1 MASTNDFRN
10 GAVLKMDGELYR
22 IEEYEH
28 RTPGNLR
35 AFVQAKLRSLRSGNL
50 KEVRFRSGEE
60 VTMVRME
67 KKNYQYLYKDGDDFV
82 FMDNESYEQIN
93 VPSLTV
99 GTVANFLRESDSCDI
114 VFAEDGTIVSVE
126 LPAAVILK
134 IVETDPGMRG
144 DTATGGTKPAKLE
157 TGYMVNVPLFL
168 NEGDMV
174 KVDTRSGD
182 YLERVKK

>member
-35 AFVQAKLRSLRSGNL
+35 AFVQAKLRSLRTGNL
-50 KEVRFRSGEE
+50 KEMRYRSGESVE
-60 VTMVRME
+60 MIRME
-67 KKNYQYLYKDGDDFV
+67 KKTFQYLYKDGDDFV
-82 FMDNESYEQIN
+82 FMDTESYEQMN
-93 VPSLTV
+93 VPSAVV
-99 GTVANFLRESDSCDI
+99 GDIAKFIRESDNADI
-114 VFAEDGTIVSVE
+114 ISAEDGTIVAVE
-126 LPAAVILK
+126 VPAAVNLTI
-134 IVETDPGMRG
+134 IQTDPGMKG

-157 TGYMVNVPLFL
+157 TGAMVNVPLFL

-174 KVDTRSGD
+174 KVDTRTGQ
-182 YLERVKK
+182 YMERVKK

>member
-35 AFVQAKLRSLRSGNL
+35 AFVQAKLRSLRTGNL
-50 KEVRFRSGEE
+50 KEMRYRSGESVE
-60 VTMVRME
+60 MVRME
-67 KKNYQYLYKDGDDFV
+67 KKTFQYLYKDGDDFV
-82 FMDNESYEQIN
+82 FMNTESYEQMN
-93 VPSLTV
+93 VPSHVV
-99 GTVANFLRESDSCDI
+99 GDVAKFIRESDNADI
-114 VFAEDGTIVSVE
+114 IFAEDGTIVAVE
-126 LPAAVILK
+126 VPPAVNLT
-134 IVETDPGMRG
+134 IVQTDPGMKG

-157 TGYMVNVPLFL
+157 TGAMVNVPLFL

-174 KVDTRSGD
+174 KVDTRTGQ

>member
-35 AFVQAKLRSLRSGNL
+35 AFVQAKLRNLRTGNL
-50 KEVRFRSGEE
+50 KEMRYRSGESVE
-60 VTMVRME
+60 MIRME
-67 KKNYQYLYKDGDDFV
+67 KKTFQYLYKDGDDFV
-82 FMDNESYEQIN
+82 FMNTESYEQIN
-93 VPSLTV
+93 VPSVAV
-99 GTVANFLRESDSCDI
+99 GDVAKFIRESDNADI
-114 VFAEDGTIVSVE
+114 IFAEDGTIVAVE
-126 LPAAVILK
+126 VPAAVNLTI
-134 IVETDPGMRG
+134 IQTDPGMKG

-157 TGYMVNVPLFL
+157 TGAMVNVPLFL

-174 KVDTRSGD
+174 RVDTRTGQ
-182 YLERVKK
+182 YMERVKK

>member
-35 AFVQAKLRSLRSGNL
+35 AFVQAKLRSLRTGNL
-50 KEVRFRSGEE
+50 KEMRYRSGESVE
-60 VTMVRME
+60 MVRME
-67 KKNYQYLYKDGDDFV
+67 KKTFQYLYKDGDDFV
-82 FMDNESYEQIN
+82 FMNTETYEQIN
-93 VPSLTV
+93 VPSLVV
-99 GTVANFLRESDSCDI
+99 GDVAKFIRESDNADI
-114 VFAEDGTIVSVE
+114 IFAEDGTIVAVE
-126 LPAAVILK
+126 VPPAVVLT
-134 IVETDPGMRG
+134 IVQTDPGMRG

-157 TGYMVNVPLFL
+157 TGAMVNVPLFL

-174 KVDTRSGD
+174 KVDTRTGQ

>member
-35 AFVQAKLRSLRSGNL
+35 AFVQAKLRSLRTGNL
-50 KEVRFRSGEE
+50 KEMRYRSGESVE
-60 VTMVRME
+60 MVRME
-67 KKNYQYLYKDGDDFV
+67 KKTFQYLYKDGDDFV
-82 FMDNESYEQIN
+82 FMNTETYEQIN
-93 VPSLTV
+93 VPSLVV
-99 GTVANFLRESDSCDI
+99 GDVAKFIRESDNADI
-114 VFAEDGTIVSVE
+114 IFAEDGTIVAVE
-126 LPAAVILK
+126 VPSAVNLTI
-134 IVETDPGMRG
+134 IETDPGMKG

-157 TGYMVNVPLFL
+157 TGAMVNVPLFL

-174 KVDTRSGD
+174 KVDTRTGQ

>member
-35 AFVQAKLRSLRSGNL
+35 AFVQAKLRSLRTGNL
-50 KEVRFRSGEE
+50 KEMRYRSGEE
-60 VTMVRME
+60 VEMIRME
-67 KKNYQYLYKDGDDFV
+67 KKTFQYLYKDGDDFV
-82 FMDNESYEQIN
+82 FMNTETYEQIN
-93 VPSLTV
+93 VPSLVV
-99 GTVANFLRESDSCDI
+99 GDVAKYIRESDNADI

-126 LPAAVILK
+126 VPASVILT
-134 IVETDPGMRG
+134 ITETDPGMRG

-157 TGYMVNVPLFL
+157 TGAMVNVPLFL

-174 KVDTRSGD
+174 KVDTRTGQ

>member
-10 GAVLKMDGELYR
+10 GAVLKMNGELYR

-35 AFVQAKLRSLRSGNL
+35 AFVQAKLRSLRTGNL
-50 KEVRFRSGEE
+50 KEMRYRSGEE
-60 VTMVRME
+60 VEMVRMD
-67 KKNYQYLYKDGDDFV
+67 KKNFQYLYKDGEDFV

-93 VPSLTV
+93 VPPVAV
-99 GTVANFLRESDSCDI
+99 GDVAKFIRESDNVDI
-114 VFAEDGTIVSVE
+114 IFAEDGTIVAVE
-126 LPAAVILK
+126 VPPAVILT
-134 IVETDPGMRG
+134 ITETDPGMRG

-157 TGYMVNVPLFL
+157 TGAMVNVPLFL

-174 KVDTRSGD
+174 KVDTRTGQ

>member
-35 AFVQAKLRSLRSGNL
+35 AFVQAKLRSLRTGNL
-50 KEVRFRSGEE
+50 KEMRYRSGESVE
-60 VTMVRME
+60 MVRME
-67 KKNYQYLYKDGDDFV
+67 KKTFQYLYKDGDDFV
-82 FMDNESYEQIN
+82 FMNTETYEQIN
-93 VPSLTV
+93 VPSLV
-99 GTVANFLRESDSCDI
+99 DGDVAKFIRESDNADI
-114 VFAEDGTIVSVE
+114 IFAEDGTIVAVE
-126 LPAAVILK
+126 VPPAVVLT
-134 IVETDPGMRG
+134 IVQTDPGMRG

-157 TGYMVNVPLFL
+157 TGAMVNVPLFL

-174 KVDTRSGD
+174 KVDTRTGQ

>member
-35 AFVQAKLRSLRSGNL
+35 AFVKAKLRSLRTGNL
-50 KEVRFRSGEE
+50 KEMRYRSGESVE
-60 VTMVRME
+60 MVRME
-67 KKNYQYLYKDGDDFV
+67 KKTFQYLYKDGDDFV
-82 FMDNESYEQIN
+82 FMNTESYEQIN
-93 VPSLTV
+93 VPSIVV
-99 GTVANFLRESDSCDI
+99 GNIAKFIRESDNADI
-114 VFAEDGTIVSVE
+114 IFAEDGTIVAVE
-126 LPAAVILK
+126 VPAAVNLT
-134 IVETDPGMRG
+134 IVQTDPGMKG

-157 TGYMVNVPLFL
+157 TGAMVNVPLFL

-174 KVDTRSGD
+174 KVDTRTGQ
-182 YLERVKK
+182 YMERVKK

>member
-35 AFVQAKLRSLRSGNL
+35 AFVQAKLRSLRTGNL
-50 KEVRFRSGEE
+50 KEMRYRSGESVE
-60 VTMVRME
+60 MVRME
-67 KKNYQYLYKDGDDFV
+67 KKTFQYLYKDGDDFV
-82 FMDNESYEQIN
+82 FMNTESYEQIN
-93 VPSLTV
+93 VPSLVV
-99 GTVANFLRESDSCDI
+99 GDIAKFIRESDNADI
-114 VFAEDGTIVSVE
+114 IFAEDGTIVAVE
-126 LPAAVILK
+126 VPPAVNLT
-134 IVETDPGMRG
+134 IVHTDPGMKG

-157 TGYMVNVPLFL
+157 TGAMVNVPLFL

-174 KVDTRSGD
+174 KVDTRTGQ
-182 YLERVKK
+182 YMERVKK